1 MRMFVFCLCLAVPVA
16 SLAVPP
22 VQLANGDGSAV
33 PPVSSTLGL
42 TVNTLPGTRWTC
54 GLAGLAATLTQCQAL
69 VAGRTYY
76 ITDIVVGTTTTT
88 AGDYAIQSGTG
99 TNCAT
104 GTTVVFPSAPADAAA
119 RYKAPISSGP
129 IGVIALRQP
138 IPVTAAHAICVIGTA
153 INTINVNLSGYY
165 LP

>member
-1 MRMFVFCLCLAVPVA
+1 MRRLAA
-16 SLAVPP
+16 ALALALPLATFATPP
-22 VQLANGDGSAV
+22 VHLADGPGTYAL
-33 PPVSSTLGL
+33 PTSSTLGL

-69 VAGRTYY
+69 AAGRTYY

-104 GTTVVFPSAPADAAA
+104 GTMVVFPAAPADAAA

-129 IGVIALRQP
+129 VGVIALRQP
-138 IPVTAAHAICVIGTA
+138 IPVTAAHAICLIGTA
-153 INTINVNLSGYY
+153 TNTINVNLHGYY